1 MSIVVKAPAKKAKAV
16 WWKHE
21 WVKDDGVY
29 CLLIDGRFEAT
40 ITPASLCDA
49 DPHGWFM
56 TVTMDGKRHSGQR
69 ATLEEAAKAVD
80 RLLYKNLPR
89 EWTLTNANAIMPWKG
104 DLTFEA

>member
-1 MSIVVKAPAKKAKAV
+1 MSIVVKAPAKKAKTV

-21 WVKDDGVY
+21 WTTETGKAGVY
-29 CLLIDGRFEAT
+29 FLVIDGLFAAT
-40 ITPASLCDA
+40 IQSGGS
-49 DPHGWFM
+49 GWLM
-56 TVTMDGKRHSGQR
+56 TVTVDGVHYSGQR

-80 RLLYKNLPR
+80 RLLYKNLPH